1 MKNSHTVILV
11 LISVAATVIYMG
23 SERRKD
29 IRQTEEVTSK
39 VITVKNSMSPTVA
52 EPPAATELLKK
63 NKKVFIKLNED
74 KLASTTFDLGKK
86 TNKPSFITGESKA
99 LDSKVVNQQLEVADF
114 QNVISS
120 LIEFQTPEEIEREY
134 ELAQAINEEPNLSA
148 YPYSYSCGSGVCAV
162 EISNIT
168 NEELVNVSQLISGTT
183 NFKALTIHTIAELD
197 GTNSIRVIGGSSPE
211 TNSIT
216 VDLSYMNISNLE

>member
-1 MKNSHTVILV
+1 M
-11 LISVAATVIYMG
+11 
-23 SERRKD
+23 
-29 IRQTEEVTSK
+29 
-39 VITVKNSMSPTVA
+39 
-52 EPPAATELLKK
+52 
-63 NKKVFIKLNED
+63 
-74 KLASTTFDLGKK
+74 
-86 TNKPSFITGESKA
+86 
-99 LDSKVVNQQLEVADF
+99 VNQQLLVADF

-148 YPYSYSCGSGVCAV
+148 YPYSYSCGGGVCAV

-216 VDLSYMNISNLE
+216 VDLSFMNISNLE